1 MKKRILLQRIMR
13 DSTSPFPT
21 GEWTFFI
28 SQITINNIGELSD
41 CGFIALFLPHSDFP
55 HMDNLHTKCPH
66 SDFLHLDNLHTKRPH
81 SDFPYVDKP
90 ILDNPII
97 CDII

>member
-1 MKKRILLQRIMR
+1 MQAH
-13 DSTSPFPT
+13 SPPGNGYFV
-21 GEWTFFI
+21 
-28 SQITINNIGELSD
+28 SQITLNIIAVLLVY
-41 CGFIALFLPHSDFP
+41 GFITLFLPHSDFP
-55 HMDNLHTKCPH
+55 HMDNLHTKSPH
-66 SDFLHLDNLHTKRPH
+66 SDFPHLDNQHTKSPH